1 MPEVG
6 INNETEVPKGYKET
20 TLSSLEQPI
29 NETLERLSRSRKKTT
44 KVRLYA
50 NYAIAY
56 LPIALV
62 RAFTVVVTTT
72 EPVPIT
78 ILITFA
84 ELQTLLEAEQ

>member
-1 MPEVG
+1 ME
-6 INNETEVPKGYKET
+6 IPKGRKET
-20 TLSSLEQPI
+20 ILSSLEQPI

-44 KVRLYA
+44 KGRAYV

-62 RAFTVVVTTT
+62 RAFTIAITTA
-72 EPVPIT
+72 EPSTIT